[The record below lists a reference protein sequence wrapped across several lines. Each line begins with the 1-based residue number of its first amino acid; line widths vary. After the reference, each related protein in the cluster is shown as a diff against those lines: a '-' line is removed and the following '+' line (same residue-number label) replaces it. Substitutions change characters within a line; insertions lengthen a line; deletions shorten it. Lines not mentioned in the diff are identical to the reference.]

1 MATLDKGVKDF
12 TPERLP
18 KGQAILGYLSDMFE
32 KFRFHVSLIAR
43 YLLNRMLKR
52 NFIPN
57 QDIFAAVEKTS
68 NVASRKTTIIIPTK
82 DNEIELAM
90 CVGSIQKH
98 TKLQDYEIIVVNN
111 GSVSEVARRYLSQL
125 RASGVIVLDYTLPFN
140 FSAICNL
147 AAENASGEL
156 LVFINDD
163 VQVLN
168 DEWLEEMEGYAFIP
182 QVGVVGALLT
192 YPSGEVQHSGI
203 VYGKGGLAGHLLFI
217 PKDEREGSEG
227 EGCYLASAVTFA
239 AAAIEKSKY
248 LAVGGMD
255 EEFPVG
261 LNDVDIC
268 LRLQNKDYRNV
279 VCTRAKFS
287 HVESSTRGKASSL
300 YKFIRHYKDIS
311 RFVSIHGFP
320 DEKYFVST

>member
-1 MATLDKGVKDF
+1 MKDV
-12 TPERLP
+12 TSESLLMWP
-18 KGQAILGYLSDMFE
+18 AILGYFSGVIE
-32 KFRFHVSLIAR
+32 KFWFHGSLIAR
-43 YLLNRMLKR
+43 FLLNRILKR
-52 NFIPN
+52 NFIPTEE
-57 QDIFAAVEKTS
+57 IFSAVEKTI
-68 NVASRKTTIIIPTK
+68 NVARRKTTIIIPTK
-82 DNEIELAM
+82 DNETELAL
-90 CVGSIQKH
+90 CLRSIQKH
-98 TKLQDYEIIVVNN
+98 TKLQDYEIIVINN
-111 GSVSEVARRYLSQL
+111 GSVSEAAGKYLGQL
-125 RASGVIVLDYTLPFN
+125 RASGLLVLDYVLPFN

-147 AAENASGEL
+147 AVENATGEL

-168 DEWLEEMEGYAFIP
+168 DEWLEEMESHAITP

-192 YPSGEVQHSGI
+192 YPSGELQHSGI
-203 VYGKGGLAGHLLFI
+203 VYGKGGLAGHLLFV
-217 PKDEREGSEG
+217 PKDERELSEG
-227 EGCYLASAVTFA
+227 DGCYLASAVTFA

-268 LRLQNKDYRNV
+268 LRFQYQDFRNV

-287 HVESSTRGKASSL
+287 HVESSTRRKSSSVN
-300 YKFIRHYKDIS
+300 KFIRHYKDIS

-320 DEKYFVST
+320 DEKYFVNT